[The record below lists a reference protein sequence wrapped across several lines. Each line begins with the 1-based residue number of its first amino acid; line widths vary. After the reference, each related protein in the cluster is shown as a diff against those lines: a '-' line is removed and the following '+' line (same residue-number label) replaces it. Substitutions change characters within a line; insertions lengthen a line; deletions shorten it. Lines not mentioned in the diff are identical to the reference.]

1 MISMKDNATLLAIGG
16 VIIITLGAI
25 VLSGVTRQAL
35 DTELVKMTITG
46 LVGFASG
53 AAVATSVVK

>member
-1 MISMKDNATLLAIGG
+1 MKDQATLLAIGG
-16 VIIITLGAI
+16 VIAITLGVI
-25 VLSGVTRQAL
+25 TLSGITRQAL
-35 DTELVKMTITG
+35 DTEIIKMVVTG

>member
-1 MISMKDNATLLAIGG
+1 MKDQATLLAIGG
-16 VIIITLGAI
+16 VILITLGVVA
-25 VLSGVTRQAL
+25 LSATTGQDL
-35 DTELVKMTITG
+35 DTEIIKMVVTG

>member
-1 MISMKDNATLLAIGG
+1 MKDQATLLAIGG
-16 VIIITLGAI
+16 VIAITLGVI
-25 VLSGVTRQAL
+25 GLSGVTGQSL
-35 DTELVKMTITG
+35 DTEIIKMVVTG

>member
-1 MISMKDNATLLAIGG
+1 MKDNATMLAIGG
-16 VIIITLGAI
+16 VIAITLGTI
-25 VLSGVTRQAL
+25 ILSGFTNQTL
-35 DTELVKMTITG
+35 DSETIKMTITG

>member
-1 MISMKDNATLLAIGG
+1 MKDQATLLAIGG
-16 VIIITLGAI
+16 VVVITLGVI
-25 VLSGVTRQAL
+25 ILSGFTKQSL
-35 DTELVKMTITG
+35 DSELVKQVVTG